1 MCERKV
7 AYIYFF
13 GEKANIPYVTT
24 SIKNQVKHS
33 FFFFF
38 SFFFFGLINWALTSI
53 VFMSVNIKFSNMVCI
68 NDSLWSTC

>member
-7 AYIYFF
+7 AYFYFF

-38 SFFFFGLINWALTSI
+38 LFFFLVLLIGP
-53 VFMSVNIKFSNMVCI
+53 
-68 NDSLWSTC
+68 

>member
-1 MCERKV
+1 MCVKERLLTF
-7 AYIYFF
+7 IFL

-24 SIKNQVKHS
+24 SIKNQVKH
-33 FFFFF
+33 